1 MRELFPCVPYP
12 MVKPRVSCFTVLNL
26 MCNMWTV
33 NESFAGSLH
42 GGFLGVFLG
51 ASCELLE
58 GFLDASWVLPGRFLG
73 VSCRN
78 SC

>member
-26 MCNMWTV
+26 MRVLQEVSM
-33 NESFAGSLH
+33 H
-42 GGFLGVFLG
+42 GGFLGLFG